1 MASEVSIPKTWR
13 SEFFLLASYIILT
26 VSAVFLSRLLPWTV
40 LQGYL
45 FTINGVDFFLK
56 LPVLLL
62 FPIGLILTAIYRIYN
77 VQYLLSKT
85 GVEYFG
91 GLLWVNKTMFK
102 VRYEDIVGIETKQ
115 TLLERMLNVGDILIG
130 TAATGGVEIQ
140 LEGISSPFTVQQVI
154 QDERSRRLERGG
166 VETDRTKID

>member
-1 MASEVSIPKTWR
+1 
-13 SEFFLLASYIILT
+13 
-26 VSAVFLSRLLPWTV
+26 
-40 LQGYL
+40 
-45 FTINGVDFFLK
+45 
-56 LPVLLL
+56 
-62 FPIGLILTAIYRIYN
+62 
-77 VQYLLSKT
+77 
-85 GVEYFG
+85 
-91 GLLWVNKTMFK
+91 MFK